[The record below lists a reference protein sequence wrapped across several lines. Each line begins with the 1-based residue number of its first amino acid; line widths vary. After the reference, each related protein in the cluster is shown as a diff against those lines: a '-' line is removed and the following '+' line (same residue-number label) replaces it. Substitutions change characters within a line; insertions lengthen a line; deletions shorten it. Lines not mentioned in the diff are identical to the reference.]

1 MSWKAVLSGRE
12 DDPSFL
18 LKSLVTD
25 IEKAMEKVKQKNNPY
40 LDDNGKPLKGLEKE
54 AKAYSE
60 LLRTFKGLKLEK
72 PTPLKYQRVSW
83 QQLAQM
89 YVASQMM
96 GEGKKAGKIEDT
108 ASREIRDNL
117 RKNIVAYY
125 DGLIKK
131 VKDNK
136 LNDFELSKEWLDK
149 K

>member
-1 MSWKAVLSGRE
+1 
-12 DDPSFL
+12 
-18 LKSLVTD
+18 
-25 IEKAMEKVKQKNNPY
+25 
-40 LDDNGKPLKGLEKE
+40 
-54 AKAYSE
+54 
-60 LLRTFKGLKLEK
+60 
-72 PTPLKYQRVSW
+72 
-83 QQLAQM
+83 M

-96 GEGKKAGKIEDT
+96 GEGKEAGKIEDT

-149 K
+149 NRFWNLEIIEGIGKEKRSCS